1 MHILIADD
9 DRVLNHLM
17 SSVFKKHGWTV
28 TSAHDA
34 MQVLMAAMRAPPDII
49 LMDIHMPGGTGMQAL
64 SKLKASTKTSNIPVL
79 VLSGS
84 INEAEE
90 TTVMELG
97 AAGFLKKPQSPE
109 TVVEAATRLTS
120 AR

>member
-17 SSVFKKHGWTV
+17 SSVFRKNGWTV

-34 MQVLMAAMRAPPDII
+34 MQVLMSAMRSPPDII

-64 SKLKASTKTSNIPVL
+64 MKLKASTKTANIPVV

-84 INEAEE
+84 IDAAEAA
-90 TTVMELG
+90 TVMELG
-97 AAGFLKKPQSPE
+97 AAEFLTKPQKPE
-109 TVVEAATRLTS
+109 TVVETATRLTGTK
-120 AR
+120 